1 MTTPTAASFVSN
13 ALFHIRKSATDVPVG
28 PPLYICKM
36 ATDSSATAPTSATS
50 SSTRQHSMLV
60 ASASGETQ
68 RVADLIA
75 EGAEVPHDSDE
86 PLATP
91 CEQSALHGHLDA
103 LKLLLPH
110 AKRQLAMS
118 FADVEQGASAAARA
132 THEFWCKLVSAA
144 IRGGHQDVVAF
155 LLSASDVDVTK
166 SCASSESVDERENVP
181 PLFEAVEHAQPEIL
195 ELLRANGANVC
206 AARDAQGRSL
216 LHCAAM
222 FGSLKCFN
230 VVFPHCAES
239 VDTSDRQG
247 NTPLHYASEFG
258 RLEIAK
264 LLLSAGADANA
275 RNERRVTPLH
285 LAASTGNV
293 EMLKLLLVEGATDA
307 NLKDYNGKTP
317 LHDVVLLDEAALE
330 EEDPT
335 NRALKKDSEW
345 RQVTMAE
352 WLLGHGADPTMV
364 DEVTR
369 ATPLHIAV
377 RRGLDRTTRVLLSNG
392 ADPNA
397 VDKFGV
403 TPLHVAA
410 AFDASRV
417 LWVMLLM
424 HGADSSLVDA
434 EGHAP
439 LNLVA
444 DQKER
449 EELQALV
456 TNYQKP

>member
-1 MTTPTAASFVSN
+1 
-13 ALFHIRKSATDVPVG
+13 
-28 PPLYICKM
+28 M
-36 ATDSSATAPTSATS
+36 ATDPTATLSTPDASSFSPE
-50 SSTRQHSMLV
+50 QHPMLA
-60 ASASGETQ
+60 ASAGGDTQ

-75 EGAEVPHDSDE
+75 EGEEVPHDSNQ

-91 CEQSALHGHLDA
+91 CEQAALHGHLEV

-110 AKRQLAMS
+110 AKRRLAMS
-118 FADVEQGASAAARA
+118 FSDVEQGASEATRA
-132 THEFWCKLVSAA
+132 THAFWCKLMGAA
-144 IRGGHQDVVAF
+144 IRGDHREVVAF

-166 SCASSESVDERENVP
+166 SCATCESVDERENVP
-181 PLFEAVEHAQPEIL
+181 PLFEAVEHDRSEIL
-195 ELLRANGANVC
+195 ELLRTHGANVC
-206 AARDAQGRSL
+206 GARDAQGRSL

-222 FGSLKCFN
+222 FGALKCFD
-230 VVFPHCAES
+230 VVFPHCN
-239 VDTSDRQG
+239 TSKDAADRQG
-247 NTPLHYASEFG
+247 NTPLHYAVEFG
-258 RLEIAK
+258 RLELAK
-264 LLLSAGADANA
+264 RLLSAGADANA

-293 EMLKLLLVEGATDA
+293 EMLKLLLVEGAADA
-307 NLKDYNGKTP
+307 NIKDYNGKTP
-317 LHDVVLLDEAALE
+317 LHGVVSLDEAALE
-330 EEDPT
+330 DENPAAEADD
-335 NRALKKDSEW
+335 AHKKDSEW
-345 RQVTMAE
+345 RQVRMAE

-377 RRGLDRTTRVLLSNG
+377 RRGLERTIRVLLTNG

-410 AFDASRV
+410 AFDASRE
-417 LWVMLLM
+417 LWVALLQ

-439 LNLVA
+439 LDLVA
-444 DQKER
+444 DQKVR
-449 EELQALV
+449 EDLQTIV